1 MKNLNALR
9 GLTKIDD
16 LNNRENNILLLQNS
30 WRFIKDFYKK
40 VFASEQPLN
49 KIIQKFVA
57 HKTFLSSQ
65 YFDKKGES
73 LIRQFFITEES
84 TMDFQGHYVST
95 IPITDET
102 FFKPA
107 FFQSQSLNEDNSA
120 FQRTCLRNLVAGTD
134 ASVLIVH
141 LLVIKYCKIIF
152 TQ

>member
-1 MKNLNALR
+1 MISGENIEQIMKNLNALR

-65 YFDKKGES
+65 YFDKRGK
-73 LIRQFFITEES
+73 
-84 TMDFQGHYVST
+84 V
-95 IPITDET
+95 
-102 FFKPA
+102 
-107 FFQSQSLNEDNSA
+107 
-120 FQRTCLRNLVAGTD
+120 
-134 ASVLIVH
+134 
-141 LLVIKYCKIIF
+141 
-152 TQ
+152 